1 MFQLLLAVVTQL
13 IAPGVGPVVSI
24 IADGDSFYWTDRG
37 SGAIGKLR
45 LP

>member
-1 MFQLLLAVVTQL
+1 
-13 IAPGVGPVVSI
+13 VGPVMGI
-24 IADGDSFYWTDRG
+24 IADGESFYWTDSA